1 MKDIVSID
9 QLDMDKLYTYA
20 DYFSWK
26 FDERLELIK
35 GKIFKMS
42 PAPSN
47 SHQRVSFELSG
58 LFYNFFK
65 NKPCVVRVAPFD
77 VRLKNY
83 QKSTDD
89 KEITT
94 VIQPDICVICDE
106 SKLDDRGCIGAPD
119 LIIEIL
125 SPGNSKKEMNI
136 KFSLYEENGVKEYWI
151 VEPLQK
157 SILVY
162 TLQNDK
168 YIGLKPFTEDEKM
181 KSVLFSDLVFEV
193 AGIFES

>member
-1 MKDIVSID
+1 MKDIVSIE
-9 QLDMDKLYTYA
+9 QLDLNRLYTYA

-26 FDERLELIK
+26 LDERLELIK

-47 SHQRVSFELSG
+47 LHQGVSFELT
-58 LFYNFFK
+58 FIFAKFFE
-65 NKPCVVRVAPFD
+65 NKKCTIRNAPFD
-77 VRLKNY
+77 VRLKNH
-83 QKSTDD
+83 QKSTSD

-94 VIQPDICVICDE
+94 VVQPDICVICDPA
-106 SKLDDRGCIGAPD
+106 KLDDRGCIGAPD
-119 LIIEIL
+119 LIVEIL

-168 YIGLKPFTEDEKM
+168 YIGLKPFTEDEQM
-181 KSVLFSDLVFEV
+181 KSVLFPDLVFDV
-193 AGIFES
+193 AEIFEG